1 VEEEQQVQLLQLL
14 EQDQAENE
22 IPPDLPLHLHRPRS
36 GFQVGPTHISHPTIP
51 FDLDI
56 RTGWLLLRP
65 SGALIENVS
74 GKGSVS
80 VIESESERG
89 NANGE
94 TTEAILILP
103 CPDLLRT
110 LLLKHLLLSLRP
122 IPTR

>member
-1 VEEEQQVQLLQLL
+1 MEEVQQVQLLQLL

-36 GFQVGPTHISHPTIP
+36 GFLVGPTHISHPTIP
-51 FDLDI
+51 SDLDI
-56 RTGWLLLRP
+56 RTGWLRLRP

-74 GKGSVS
+74 GKGIVS
-80 VIESESERG
+80 VIESERG
-89 NANGE
+89 NAKGE

>member
-1 VEEEQQVQLLQLL
+1 MQQVQLLQLL

-51 FDLDI
+51 SDLDI
-56 RTGWLLLRP
+56 HTGWLRLRP
-65 SGALIENVS
+65 SGALNENVN
-74 GKGSVS
+74 GKGIVS
-80 VIESESERG
+80 VIESVIESERG
-89 NANGE
+89 NVNGE

-110 LLLKHLLLSLRP
+110 HLLKHLLPSLRP